1 MAPYCL
7 AGKSIIEK
15 QRRKDMEKKY
25 VLIEVTEE
33 EEKEVKERREEFLR
47 ERSDLRKIPISI
59 NEIDL
64 DEWQRAFSIAAPH
77 ESAIFSLFHFYEDGK
92 AEMRCN

>member
-1 MAPYCL
+1 LVGYI
-7 AGKSIIEK
+7 KKEK
-15 QRRKDMEKKY
+15 TMDNKRY

-33 EEKEVKERREEFLR
+33 EEKENNERREEFLLD
-47 ERSDLRKIPISI
+47 RSVLRKIPISI
-59 NEIDL
+59 NEVNPD
-64 DEWQRAFSIAAPH
+64 DWQKAFSIAAPH